1 MTYNMSV
8 HTPITL
14 ISQCILNFKMSVF
27 NILILKGVSCS
38 NCSFLFMLPS
48 VKIKISDPTCVSGHV
63 LPERRNAKCFI
74 MVSPYNKATLRFS
87 IMLFRPVN
95 TNILM
100 QFFFFQVFCPK
111 QEQRPILYMHIY
123 LFNVV

>member
-95 TNILM
+95 TYILM
-100 QFFFFQVFCPK
+100 QFFFKYFVLSRNKGPYYICIF
-111 QEQRPILYMHIY
+111 IY
-123 LFNVV
+123 LM